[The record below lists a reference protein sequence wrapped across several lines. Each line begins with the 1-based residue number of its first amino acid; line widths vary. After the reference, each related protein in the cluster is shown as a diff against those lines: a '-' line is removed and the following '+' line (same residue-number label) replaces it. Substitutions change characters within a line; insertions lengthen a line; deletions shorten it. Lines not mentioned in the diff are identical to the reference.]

1 MDAVN
6 WLVHGKHGDQPECA
20 CPVIGAYVIRG
31 NDAMPDDVRQR
42 LIAYLP
48 RIAGS
53 RSADHEAARLR
64 VMVMAAV
71 RVFAPHALDAAGL
84 HDHAATL
91 RAAWAA
97 WAAWAADA
105 AAEVAEAEAAVAR
118 LARAE
123 AAAAWAADAADAARA
138 ADAERAADAAAE
150 TAARAARAREE
161 AWDDYSAVLD
171 AALSAGPQGGP

>member
-1 MDAVN
+1 
-6 WLVHGKHGDQPECA
+6 
-20 CPVIGAYVIRG
+20 
-31 NDAMPDDVRQR
+31 MPDDVRQR

-71 RVFAPHALDAAGL
+71 RVFAPRALDAAGL

-91 RAAWAA
+91 RALPDDASYVDVKQAARAAVRAA
-97 WAAWAADA
+97 WAAW
-105 AAEVAEAEAAVAR
+105 
-118 LARAE
+118 
-123 AAAAWAADAADAARA
+123 AAWAADAADAARA